1 MLVLSAGYDIE
12 TGVDVMTVEML
23 TVEEDLGVMDV
34 RSCVLITGVDV
45 LGCVRVESVDV

>member
-23 TVEEDLGVMDV
+23 TVEVMDV

-45 LGCVRVESVDV
+45 LGCVRVESIDV